1 LRERESTRIGRR
13 VALAWVALTLAAS
26 ASAAEPIPYRLA
38 IEVAWGKEKGPKK
51 ITEEIERRVRERIVG
66 TRCVREVLPSGE
78 KETAD
83 LLLRMTIESVREE
96 TIYDQ
101 SMMATHTSPDPTDK
115 LQYTA
120 IFEADI
126 RLDLLSMPGG
136 ELVRSTKF
144 REGQSRRP
152 QTDYEDPVEYCRER
166 ALVRIIDTMADKV
179 CGANPKKL
187 EKRIAKAKAR
197 AAASR

>member
-1 LRERESTRIGRR
+1 MSIAGF
-13 VALAWVALTLAAS
+13 VALGVAALTLAGA
-26 ASAAEPIPYRLA
+26 AAGAEPIPYRLA

-51 ITEEIERRVRERIVG
+51 ITDEIERRVRERIEA
-66 TRCVREVLPSGE
+66 TRCVQEVLPSE
-78 KETAD
+78 EQESAD

-96 TIYDQ
+96 TQYDQ
-101 SMMATHTSPDPTDK
+101 SMASMNTSSDPTDK

-120 IFEADI
+120 VFEADI
-126 RLDLLSMPGG
+126 RLDLFSMPGG

-152 QTDYEDPVEYCRER
+152 QTDYEDPIEYARER

-187 EKRIAKAKAR
+187 QKRIDKAKAKA
-197 AAASR
+197 AASR